1 MNWRPFIEH
10 ADVLWAGLFLT
21 LKLVLLGVAGSS
33 MLGVTIGAL
42 GASPRFVLRRA
53 CALYVEV
60 MRNVPL
66 VVKLFFL
73 YFVLGLDAFPAALL
87 SLVIHQSAFI
97 ADVTAAGLR
106 SIPHEQ
112 IEAASTTGLNGAQIF
127 VHVLFPQFLRVT
139 IPPFTNQAIE
149 LLKNTAL
156 VSLVGLQDLTF
167 VAQNIQIETYRYRE
181 SFIVVTTL
189 YVMLA
194 FGIVGAMSALQR
206 RLGIRR

>member
-21 LKLVLLGVAGSS
+21 LRLMLFGVIGSFVV
-33 MLGVTIGAL
+33 GVTIGGLQAFS
-42 GASPRFVLRRA
+42 GFVGKRI

-73 YFVLGLDAFPAALL
+73 YFVLGLDSFPAALL
-87 SLVIHQSAFI
+87 SLIIHQSAFI

-106 SIPHEQ
+106 SVPREQ
-112 IEAASTTGLNGAQIF
+112 VEAASTTGLSGGQIF
-127 VHVLFPQFLRVT
+127 GYVLFPQLLRVT
-139 IPPFTNQAIE
+139 IPPYTNQFIE
-149 LLKNTAL
+149 LLKNSAL
-156 VSLVGLQDLTF
+156 VSLIGLQDLTF

-189 YVMLA
+189 YVTLA
-194 FGIVGAMSALQR
+194 FAIVGAMSALQK
-206 RLGIRR
+206 RLGVR

>member
-1 MNWRPFIEH
+1 MNWRPFVEH

-21 LKLVLLGVAGSS
+21 LKLMVLGIILSS
-33 MLGVTIGAL
+33 VVGVTIGAL
-42 GASPRFVLRRA
+42 GASSQFLLRRL
-53 CALYVEV
+53 CSTYVEV

-66 VVKLFFL
+66 VVKLFFF
-73 YFVLGLDAFPAALL
+73 YFIFGLDAFPAALL
-87 SLVIHQSAFI
+87 ALVIHQSAFI

-112 IEAASTTGLNGAQIF
+112 AEAAKATGLSSTQTF
-127 VHVLFPQFLRVT
+127 LYVLFPQFLRVT

-156 VSLVGLQDLTF
+156 VSLIGLQDLTF

-181 SFIVVTTL
+181 SFIIVTTL
-189 YVMLA
+189 YVTLA
-194 FGIVGAMSALQR
+194 FAIVGLMSALQR
-206 RLGIRR
+206 RLRVR

>member
-1 MNWRPFIEH
+1 MNWRPFIDH

-21 LKLVLLGVAGSS
+21 LKLVALGLTGSFIVG
-33 MLGVTIGAL
+33 LTIGGL
-42 GASPRFVLRRA
+42 GASSRYFLRQL
-53 CALYVEV
+53 CATYVEV

-73 YFVLGLDAFPAALL
+73 YFILGLEAFQAALL
-87 SLVIHQSAFI
+87 GLIIHQSAFI

-112 IEAASTTGLNGAQIF
+112 AEAASVTGLSGLQTF
-127 VHVLFPQFLRVT
+127 LYVLFPQFVRAT

-149 LLKNTAL
+149 LLKNSAL
-156 VSLVGLQDLTF
+156 VSLIGLQDLTF
-167 VAQNIQIETYRYRE
+167 VAQNIQIETYRYKE

-189 YVMLA
+189 YVALA
-194 FGIVGAMSALQR
+194 FSIVGLMSALQR
-206 RLGIRR
+206 RLGTR

>member
-1 MNWRPFIEH
+1 VNWRPFVEH

-21 LKLVLLGVAGSS
+21 LKLMALGIIGSS
-33 MLGVTIGAL
+33 FVGVTIGAL
-42 GASPRFVLRRA
+42 GASSQFLLRRL
-53 CALYVEV
+53 CSTYVEV

-66 VVKLFFL
+66 VVKLFFF
-73 YFVLGLDAFPAALL
+73 YFIFGLDAFPAALL
-87 SLVIHQSAFI
+87 ALVMHQSAFI

-112 IEAASTTGLNGAQIF
+112 TEAAKATGLSSTQTFLYA
-127 VHVLFPQFLRVT
+127 LFPQFLRVT
-139 IPPFTNQAIE
+139 IPAFTNQAIE

-156 VSLVGLQDLTF
+156 VSLIGLQDLTF

-189 YVMLA
+189 YVTLA
-194 FGIVGAMSALQR
+194 FAIVGLMSALQR
-206 RLGIRR
+206 RLRVR